1 MNVETA
7 FDAYQKHVNADADA
21 VKLARD
27 RRDQFV
33 AGLKGQRGVVEVW
46 LSGSLRRLTQLD
58 PVHDVDLV
66 LELDRAVYPGWGLLG
81 PSAGEAVALAKS
93 WVKDQLGDPD
103 GAHAE
108 LVRRA
113 DERNRAVKCFIDDPE
128 DPKSFTVDVMPA
140 LRQPD
145 GTLLIPSVDDS
156 TWIVANPEH
165 LIKAVADR
173 QEAWSY
179 TVPLIRV
186 IKDWRYQVTGGAE
199 IKSLFMEVLAL
210 ECLPAGP
217 TRPLALST
225 FFTRAAV
232 RVNQPIED
240 PARLCGP
247 IQPDLD
253 VTALREALEKAD
265 DHAAAAVAAEA
276 NGDHDRALG
285 LWGKVFGSDFPVP
298 ESSTERPKIGAP
310 ALIVPGV
317 VRDWPQ
323 G

>member
-7 FDAYQKHVNADADA
+7 FDEYQKHVNANAGA
-21 VKLARD
+21 VKLARE
-27 RRDQFV
+27 RRDQFI

-66 LELDRAVYPGWGLLG
+66 LEFDRAVYPDWGLSG

-93 WVKDQLGDPD
+93 WVKEQLGNP
-103 GAHAE
+103 GGTYVE

-140 LRQPD
+140 LRQAN
-145 GTLLIPSVDDS
+145 GILLIPSVDDS
-156 TWIVANPEH
+156 TWIEANPQH

-173 QEAWSY
+173 QEAWNY

-199 IKSLFMEVLAL
+199 IESLLMEVLAL

-232 RVNQPIED
+232 RVNQPVED
-240 PARLCGP
+240 PAGLCGP

-265 DHAAAAVAAEA
+265 DLAAGAVSMEA
-276 NGDHDRALG
+276 NGDCDRALR
-285 LWGKVFGSDFPVP
+285 LWGEVFGSSFPVP
-298 ESSTERPKIGAP
+298 EPSSQRPKIGVP
-310 ALIVPGV
+310 ALILPGV
-317 VRDWPQ
+317 VRDSPQ